1 MCSSWAKRREKV
13 GRLRSSPTMKKLI
26 LRTDNVKWHYFRVWH
41 NCLRDVRVVETFD
54 CGSRGCAHVE
64 AAAFFLS

>member
-1 MCSSWAKRREKV
+1 
-13 GRLRSSPTMKKLI
+13 MKKLI